1 MHPKISKG
9 FDIEDSLFCFEVFMS
24 NLPNNKK
31 KKSKGREGYRP
42 SHFMPISRD
51 FAFIFDED
59 INAEDILQTIKRI
72 KNTMI
77 DNVKVFDVYS
87 GKNIPEDK
95 KSVGINITIQPY
107 EKTLKDTEIE
117 NISNMIISEITNK
130 FDAQIRA

>member
-1 MHPKISKG
+1 
-9 FDIEDSLFCFEVFMS
+9 MS

-31 KKSKGREGYRP
+31 KKTKGRDGYRP

-51 FAFIFDED
+51 FAFIFDKD
-59 INAEDILQTIKRI
+59 INADDILQTIKRI

-77 DNVKVFDVYS
+77 DNVKVFDVYT
-87 GKNIPEDK
+87 GKNVPEDK
-95 KSVGINITIQPY
+95 KSVGISITIQPY